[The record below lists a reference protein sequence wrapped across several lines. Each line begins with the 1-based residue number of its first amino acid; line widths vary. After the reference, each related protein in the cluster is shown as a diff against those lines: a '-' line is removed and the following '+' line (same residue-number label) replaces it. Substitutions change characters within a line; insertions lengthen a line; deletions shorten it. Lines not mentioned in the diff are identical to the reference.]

1 MKNVA
6 SLSLMKRHIVR
17 SVNPL
22 HSLLCSILL
31 LHVYDVFECMTRNTS
46 ASTMSLLYVVL
57 VLRVFN
63 CDAESAKMSSKVR
76 LIIAILH

>member
-22 HSLLCSILL
+22 HSLLLSIL
-31 LHVYDVFECMTRNTS
+31 LHVYDVFECMTRNTCV
-46 ASTMSLLYVVL
+46 STMSLLYVVL
-57 VLRVFN
+57 VLLVFN